1 MMLPSTRQL
10 ESFLH
15 VASLKSFRRTAS
27 ALHIS
32 QPALSQSVSQL
43 ERQLGTP
50 LLLRNTRSVALTS
63 DGELLLERLEK
74 LIPELYQAVDA
85 VRDARVANE
94 DRVRVG
100 CIASA
105 ALQFLPRAIVAF
117 RGTNPKVIVTAIDGS
132 ADGLNAEVL
141 QKNLDFAVS
150 SLRPDPK
157 SGLAFEKV
165 LTESF
170 RAVMRRDHVLSS
182 RTAVT
187 WKELL
192 EFDFLG
198 LALGSGARHA
208 IDATL
213 AGTRLIRR
221 PVMELT
227 QLGTVLG
234 LLETGIGVGALP
246 SLSCPGSGHPI
257 LCSRPLVSPEVKSEI
272 GFVTL
277 RDGASSDAVAK
288 FREVLRCQMIEPQ
301 QQHNRRCST

>member
-1 MMLPSTRQL
+1 MLLPSIRQL

-15 VASLKSFRRTAS
+15 VARLKSFRRAAS

-43 ERQLGTP
+43 ERQLGAP
-50 LLLRNTRSVALTS
+50 LLTRSTRSVALTS
-63 DGELLLERLEK
+63 EGELLLERLEK
-74 LIPELYQAVDA
+74 LIPELYQAVGA
-85 VRDARVANE
+85 IRDARAANE
-94 DRVRVG
+94 GRVRVG

-117 RGTNPKVIVTAIDGS
+117 RGTNPKAVVTAIDGS
-132 ADGLNAEVL
+132 ADGLNTEVL
-141 QKNLDFAVS
+141 RKNLDFAVS
-150 SLRPDPK
+150 SSRPDPK
-157 SGLAFEKV
+157 SGLVFEKV
-165 LTESF
+165 LTDSF
-170 RAVMRRDHVLSS
+170 RAVLRRDHVLSS
-182 RTAVT
+182 RKVVT

-198 LALGSGARHA
+198 LALGSGARNA
-208 IDATL
+208 IDAAL

-221 PVMELT
+221 PIMELT

-246 SLSCPGSGHPI
+246 SLSCPTPDHPI
-257 LCSRPLVSPEVKSEI
+257 LCSRPLISPEVKREI

-277 RDGASSDAVAK
+277 RDATLSDSATR
-288 FREVLRCQMIEPQ
+288 FRDLLRWQMIEP
-301 QQHNRRCST
+301 RRQDGRRGST